1 MTLIGDLPRGLA
13 ASAARV
19 GDASTVLDDE
29 EVTAFVAEQLG
40 AHPFDGRSVCV
51 LVPDATRTCPLPLLL
66 RAVHAALHGRVTR
79 LTVLVALGTH
89 APLTDEAL
97 ARHLGYAPGRLADTY
112 PGTAVVN
119 HEWWKPE
126 TFVDLGTVA
135 AARLAELSEGQLSL
149 DVPVLLNRAVV
160 EHDIAL
166 VVGPVLPHE
175 VVGISGGNKYFFP
188 GAGGQ
193 KIIDVSHWLGAL
205 ITSAEIIGTTGI
217 TPVRALIDE
226 GAALIPSERLAL
238 CVVTAEVADGAVDGA
253 VHDSLPAAAAAPDAG
268 TTSGLHSVS
277 FGDTRASWAS
287 AAQVCAATHVTYLD
301 APVRR
306 VLSIVPPM
314 YDEIW
319 TAAKGFYKL
328 EPVVADGGEV
338 VLYAPHITEIS
349 STHPEI
355 HEIGYHCRD
364 YFLGQ
369 WDRFGHVPWGVLA
382 HSTHLRGA
390 GTYDAATGEERLRV
404 QVTLATGIPEE
415 VCRGA
420 NLGYLDPATVR
431 PAAFAADPDTLVVPR
446 AGEMLFRLRPTPT
459 GAVTPSA

>member
-1 MTLIGDLPRGLA
+1 VTLIGEVPPGLA

-19 GDASTVLDDE
+19 GDASTVLGDDQ
-29 EVTAFVAEQLG
+29 VTAFIADQLG
-40 AHPFDGRSVCV
+40 KHAFDGRSVCV
-51 LVPDATRTCPLPLLL
+51 LVPDATRTCPLPLLM

-89 APLTDEAL
+89 APMTEEAL
-97 ARHLGYAPGRLADTY
+97 AEHLGYAPGRLTEAYPDT
-112 PGTAVVN
+112 TVVN
-119 HEWWKPE
+119 HEWSRPE
-126 TFVDLGTVA
+126 TFVDLGTIPR
-135 AARLAELSEGQLSL
+135 ARIAELSDGRL
-149 DVPVLLNRAVV
+149 DVEVPVLLNRAVV
-160 EHDIAL
+160 DHDVAL
-166 VVGPVLPHE
+166 VLGPVLPHE

-193 KIIDVSHWLGAL
+193 RIIDVSHWLGAL

-217 TPVRALIDE
+217 TPVRALIDDA
-226 GAALIPSERLAL
+226 AALIPSEKLAL
-238 CVVTAEVADGAVDGA
+238 CVVTAEVADRAVDSA
-253 VHDSLPAAAAAPDAG
+253 VDHAVPAAAGEQPGAESA
-268 TTSGLHSVS
+268 LHSVS
-277 FGDTRASWAS
+277 FGDTRGSWAS
-287 AAQVCAATHVTYLD
+287 AAEVCALTHVTYLD

-306 VLSIVPPM
+306 VLSIVPMM

-338 VLYAPHITEIS
+338 ILYAPHVTEIS

-364 YFLGQ
+364 YFVAQ
-369 WDRFGHVPWGVLA
+369 WERFSHVPWGVLA

-404 QVTLATGIPEE
+404 RVTLATAIPEE
-415 VCRGA
+415 ICRAA
-420 NLGYLDPATVR
+420 NVGYLDPATVDMS
-431 PAAFAADPDTLVVPR
+431 AFAADPDTLVVPR
-446 AGEMLFRLRPTPT
+446 AGEMLFRLRE
-459 GAVTPSA
+459 

>member
-1 MTLIGDLPRGLA
+1 MTLIGQVPSGLA
-13 ASAARV
+13 ATAARI
-19 GDASTVLDDE
+19 GDATTVLDE
-29 EVTAFVAEQLG
+29 EQVSAFVREQLA

-66 RAVHAALHGRVTR
+66 RAVHGALHGRASR

-89 APLTDEAL
+89 APMGEEAL
-97 ARHLGYAPGRLADTY
+97 AAHLGYQPGRVEETY
-112 PGTAVVN
+112 PGITVIN
-119 HEWWKPE
+119 HQWWKPD
-126 TFVDLGTVA
+126 TFADLGTVP
-135 AARLAELSEGQLSL
+135 AARIAELSEGRMSL

-188 GAGGQ
+188 GVGGQ

-217 TPVRALIDE
+217 TPVRALIDD
-226 GAALIPSERLAL
+226 GAALVPSEKLAI
-238 CVVTAEVADGAVDGA
+238 CAVTAETADGEADSGVDA
-253 VHDSLPAAAAAPDAG
+253 ALASPPAR
-268 TTSGLHSVS
+268 TSGLHSVS

-306 VLSIVPPM
+306 VLSIIPDM

-319 TAAKGFYKL
+319 TGAKGFYKL

-338 VLYAPHITEIS
+338 ILYAPHITQIS
-349 STHPEI
+349 QMHPEI
-355 HEIGYHCRD
+355 VEIGYHCRD
-364 YFLGQ
+364 YFVKQ
-369 WDRFGHVPWGVLA
+369 WDRFSHVHWGVLA

-390 GTYDAATGEERLRV
+390 GTFDAETGQERLRV
-404 QVTLATGIPEE
+404 DVTLATAIPED
-415 VCRGA
+415 VCRAA
-420 NLGYLDPATVR
+420 NLGYLDPASVDV
-431 PAAFAADPDTLVVPR
+431 AAFEADPDTLVVPR
-446 AGEMLFRLRPTPT
+446 AGEMLFRLR
-459 GAVTPSA
+459 

>member
-1 MTLIGDLPRGLA
+1 MR
-13 ASAARV
+13 
-19 GDASTVLDDE
+19 
-29 EVTAFVAEQLG
+29 
-40 AHPFDGRSVCV
+40 
-51 LVPDATRTCPLPLLL
+51 
-66 RAVHAALHGRVTR
+66 
-79 LTVLVALGTH
+79 
-89 APLTDEAL
+89 
-97 ARHLGYAPGRLADTY
+97 
-112 PGTAVVN
+112 
-119 HEWWKPE
+119 
-126 TFVDLGTVA
+126 
-135 AARLAELSEGQLSL
+135 L

-160 EHDIAL
+160 EHDVAL

-188 GAGGQ
+188 GVGGQ
-193 KIIDVSHWLGAL
+193 QIIDVSHWLGAL

-217 TPVRALIDE
+217 TPVRALIDD
-226 GAALIPSERLAL
+226 GAALIPAEKLAL
-238 CVVTAEVADGAVDGA
+238 CAVTAEVADGAVDGA
-253 VHDSLPAAAAAPDAG
+253 VDAAISSPVPTG
-268 TTSGLHSVS
+268 GLHSVS

-287 AAQVCAATHVTYLD
+287 AAQVCAATHVTCLD

-338 VLYAPHITEIS
+338 ILYAPHVKEIS

-364 YFLGQ
+364 YFVAQ
-369 WDRFGHVPWGVLA
+369 WDRFSHVPWGVLA

-390 GTYDAATGEERLRV
+390 GTYDAETGAERLRV
-404 QVTLATGIPEE
+404 RVTLATAIPEE
-415 VCRGA
+415 VCRAA
-420 NLGYLDPATVR
+420 NLGYLDPASVD

-446 AGEMLFRLRPTPT
+446 AGEMLFRLR
-459 GAVTPSA
+459 